1 MGFEITNKYLY
12 AFYLR
17 LEPMLGERERA
28 PMVRQMTIKTVDS
41 TSPMLMREA
50 SLSLGTSPR
59 LPSLLLIE
67 TVSHFP
73 MGKWSNTRKGLPVQA
88 GRSQRREEDSK
99 AEIPRLFIH
108 AHQLIISLL

>member
-1 MGFEITNKYLY
+1 
-12 AFYLR
+12 
-17 LEPMLGERERA
+17 
-28 PMVRQMTIKTVDS
+28 
-41 TSPMLMREA
+41 
-50 SLSLGTSPR
+50 
-59 LPSLLLIE
+59 
-67 TVSHFP
+67 